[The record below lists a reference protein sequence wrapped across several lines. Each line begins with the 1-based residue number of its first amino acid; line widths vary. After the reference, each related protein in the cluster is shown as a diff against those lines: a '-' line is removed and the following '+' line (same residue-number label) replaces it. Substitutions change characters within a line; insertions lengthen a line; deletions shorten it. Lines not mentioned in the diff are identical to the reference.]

1 MKLFKSLFIIIASI
15 GILSSCAEDNDDQF
29 ASDRIVKNF
38 IYRGMNT
45 FYLYKSNVD
54 VLDNDRFATT
64 AELENYHSQFDSPES
79 FFESLIFDR
88 ERTDRF
94 SIIVSDYVALE
105 QALSGNTLNNG
116 MEFGLVRY
124 RDNQSQVF
132 GYVRYVLPNSDADNK
147 GVERGQIF
155 NAIDGIQL
163 NDTNFRTLI
172 AQNTYTIGL
181 ADFNGGNPVA
191 NGDEITLSKSQLQED
206 PILVS
211 KVITQGNAKIG
222 YLLYNSFLR
231 QYDDDLN
238 AVFADFKAQG
248 VTNLV
253 LDLRYNSGGSVNTA
267 ITLGSLITNNPTTDV
282 YSREQW
288 NPEVQEFLQN
298 NNPDQLTNFFRN
310 TTFDGDNLNR
320 LGLNKVH
327 IITTSSSASASE
339 LVINA
344 LDPYINVVQV
354 GDDTAGKF
362 QASIT
367 LYDSEDFG
375 RSGANTS
382 HRYAM
387 QPLVLKSLN
396 SIGNTDYFDGLAPDI
411 ALREDFGNLGILGD
425 PNEPLL
431 RACLNDISINGS
443 IWRPTDISPSVYNI
457 EFMDSNDFKPLGN
470 EMWKEDTTLPI
481 K

>member
-1 MKLFKSLFIIIASI
+1 MKLFKSLFIIIASM

-45 FYLYKSNVD
+45 FYLYKPNVD

-88 ERTDRF
+88 ERTDPF
-94 SIIVSDYVALE
+94 SIVVSDYVALE

-124 RDNQSQVF
+124 QGNQSQVF
-132 GYVRYVLPNSDADNK
+132 GYLRYVLPNSDADNK

-163 NDTNFRTLI
+163 NDTNFRTLL

-191 NGDEITLSKSQLQED
+191 NGDEITLSKTQLQED

-231 QYDDDLN
+231 QYDDNLN

-310 TTFDGDNLNR
+310 TTFDGNNLNR

-354 GDDTAGKF
+354 GDETAGKF

-411 ALREDFGNLGILGD
+411 ALREDFGNLGVLGD
-425 PNEPLL
+425 PDEPLL

-443 IWRPTDISPSVYNI
+443 IWRPTDISLSVQNL